1 MVVVVQRV
9 KAATCNVDGRTV
21 SEIGPGLLAF
31 VGVAESD
38 TEADVRKAAC
48 KLAGLRIFEREDGRM
63 GLSAED
69 IGGAFLIVSNFTL
82 LGRVRRGFRP
92 DCLLAARPEKAE
104 PFYDLFCAT
113 VAEQT
118 QAPVKK
124 GVFRADMQIRADLDG
139 PFNIVFRT
147 EDLEGPR

>member
-9 KAATCNVDGRTV
+9 KSATCAVDGRTV

-31 VGVAESD
+31 VGVAATD
-38 TEADVRKAAC
+38 TAADVAKAAC
-48 KLAGLRIFEREDGRM
+48 KLAGLRVFEREDGKM

-69 IGGAFLIVSNFTL
+69 IGGEFMIVSNFTL

-92 DCLLAARPEKAE
+92 DCLLAARPEQAE
-104 PFYDLFCAT
+104 PLYDLFCDT
-113 VAEQT
+113 VEGQT
-118 QAPVKK
+118 KAPVRR